1 MSSHFKLKQK
11 QRTQSFKK
19 TMTRERS
26 VSKRRQFIIQLSK
39 NKKEQN
45 LYRRRQKLQNDFLKS
60 QFENFENQNGNIP
73 ALIKLHYQKNDLVS
87 VSNLIKQLEEKLGSV
102 DEIRE
107 IAQQL
112 EEENL
117 YPYLI
122 SLIEK
127 ESNVVLC
134 SNSLSILTSIGSTI
148 PKMLPYFIAQGLLE
162 KSIKVLK
169 IAPLQINSI
178 RCIGHIVSNLEDG
191 NEFFLLKIIVQL
203 FIEIFEET
211 QKIKIKRETLWCFSC
226 FLSRRPLPDFDDY
239 KEFLPYVYKS
249 IYEKDEEILIDT
261 FNILASITTD
271 KENIQTII
279 DSADIS
285 HSINLLSHKS
295 HGVQS
300 AVVKLIGNIVSGT
313 DEQTD
318 YVIKLSVLPGLVSLL
333 SNEKSFLRRQAC
345 WVCSN
350 ILCQKV
356 HIPTVSDYGIIKLL
370 QDIIKND
377 FFDVKREAIF
387 CFSKIFTLSEPG
399 FILKITTK
407 KLIKRLMQFFDIEDQ
422 QLIYLV
428 LKIFR
433 DYLVVG
439 NDSYQINN
447 LEENVSLTLLEE
459 NNVFKKIEKLISH
472 KNQQICYLSRQII
485 DWVIENQI
493 EIDMSEEMIEQPLSF
508 DINTPLQIINTMNK
522 K

>member
-60 QFENFENQNGNIP
+60 QLQNFENQNGNTP
-73 ALIKLHYQKNDLVS
+73 ALIKLHLQKNDLVS

-112 EEENL
+112 EEEDL
-117 YPYLI
+117 YPFLI

-127 ESNVVLC
+127 DSNVVLC
-134 SNSLSILTSIGSTI
+134 LNSLSILTSVGSTI
-148 PKMLPYFIAQGLLE
+148 PKMFPYFIEQGLLDRCLQ
-162 KSIKVLK
+162 VLK
-169 IAPLQINSI
+169 IDSLQYNSL
-178 RCIGHIVSNLEDG
+178 RCIGHIVSNLEYD
-191 NEFFLLKIIVQL
+191 EDFSLLKIIIQL
-203 FIEIFEET
+203 FIEILEET

-226 FLSRRPLPDFDDY
+226 FLSKRPLPDFNDD
-239 KEFLPYVYKS
+239 E
-249 IYEKDEEILIDT
+249 DILIDT

-271 KENIQTII
+271 KENIQIII

-350 ILCQKV
+350 ILCQRV
-356 HIPTVSDYGIIKLL
+356 HIPTVSDYGIIKIL

-387 CFSKIFTLSEPG
+387 CFSKIFTLSEPE
-399 FILKITTK
+399 FIMKITTK
-407 KLIKRLMQFFDIEDQ
+407 KLIKRLIQFFDIADQ
-422 QLIYLV
+422 QLVYLV

-439 NDSYQINN
+439 NDLYQINN
-447 LEENVSLTLLEE
+447 LEENVSLILLEE
-459 NNVFKKIEKLISH
+459 YSVFKTIEKLISH

-485 DWVIENQI
+485 DWVVENQT
-493 EIDMSEEMIEQPLSF
+493 EIDMSEEMNEQPLSF
-508 DINTPLQIINTMNK
+508 DTNTQLQIINIMNK

>member
-60 QFENFENQNGNIP
+60 QLQNFENQNGNTP
-73 ALIKLHYQKNDLVS
+73 ALIKLHLQKNDLVS

-112 EEENL
+112 EEEDL
-117 YPYLI
+117 YPFLI

-127 ESNVVLC
+127 DSNVVLC
-134 SNSLSILTSIGSTI
+134 LNSLSILTSVGSTI
-148 PKMLPYFIAQGLLE
+148 PKMFPYFIEQGLLDRCLQ
-162 KSIKVLK
+162 VLK
-169 IAPLQINSI
+169 IDSLQYNSL
-178 RCIGHIVSNLEDG
+178 RLSNLEYD
-191 NEFFLLKIIVQL
+191 EDFSLLKIIIQL
-203 FIEIFEET
+203 FIEILEET

-226 FLSRRPLPDFDDY
+226 FLSKRPLPDFNDY

-249 IYEKDEEILIDT
+249 IYKKDEDILIDT

-271 KENIQTII
+271 KENIQIII

-350 ILCQKV
+350 ILCQRV
-356 HIPTVSDYGIIKLL
+356 HIPTVSDYGIIKIL

-387 CFSKIFTLSEPG
+387 CFSKIFTLSEPE
-399 FILKITTK
+399 FIMKITTK
-407 KLIKRLMQFFDIEDQ
+407 KLIKRLIQFFDIADQ
-422 QLIYLV
+422 QLVYLV

-439 NDSYQINN
+439 NDLYQINN
-447 LEENVSLTLLEE
+447 LEENVSLILLEE
-459 NNVFKKIEKLISH
+459 YSVFKKIEKLISH

-485 DWVIENQI
+485 DWVVENQT
-493 EIDMSEEMIEQPLSF
+493 EIDMSEEMNEQPLSF
-508 DINTPLQIINTMNK
+508 DTNTQLQIINIMNK